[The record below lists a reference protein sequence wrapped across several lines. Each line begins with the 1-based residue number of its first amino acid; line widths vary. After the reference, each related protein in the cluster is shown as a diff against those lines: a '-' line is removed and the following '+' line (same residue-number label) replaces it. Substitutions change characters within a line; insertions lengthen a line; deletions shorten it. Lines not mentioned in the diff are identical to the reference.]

1 MSNWQKMAIGI
12 AAALVVG
19 LVAGYVLGV
28 SGKGALKEA
37 ATKASRQAAAAKQV
51 AQQAADETRRI
62 RTENERRLALLRC
75 KEELLRGLVQMHA
88 NNFGIASQHL
98 GAAASRLKK
107 VHATAKEAVKKK
119 IDAILAEIGEAHT
132 LAMRLDP
139 MVRVRMERLVELV
152 HGLPGAR

>member
-12 AAALVVG
+12 ASSLVVG
-19 LVAGYVLGV
+19 LIIGYGFGA
-28 SGKGALKEA
+28 SGKGALKA
-37 ATKASRQAAAAKQV
+37 AAEKARGVATAAKQ
-51 AQQAADETRRI
+51 ATQQAT
-62 RTENERRLALLRC
+62 TEVKKVRDAQARHLGLLRC
-75 KEELLRGLVQMHA
+75 KEELLRGLVQMYA

-98 GAAASRLKK
+98 GGARARLKR
-107 VHATAKEAVKKK
+107 VRADVAPGTKKR
-119 IDAILAEIGEAHT
+119 IDMILAEISQAHT